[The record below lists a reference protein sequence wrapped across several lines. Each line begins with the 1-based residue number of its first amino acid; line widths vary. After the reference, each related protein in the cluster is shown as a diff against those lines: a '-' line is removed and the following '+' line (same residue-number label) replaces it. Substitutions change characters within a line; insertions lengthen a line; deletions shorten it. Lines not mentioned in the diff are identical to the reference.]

1 MIATIMKVF
10 AKKYMLRQY
19 QILKLPFRV
28 DLCFVDH
35 KLVIEIDEDGHLY
48 YENDETRQRLIENL
62 GFTFIRNNPDPDPD
76 ASFDLDSEI
85 AKIYNCINGSSVK
98 LAEKSL
104 IEMFSRELLNYISS
118 TSKPLK
124 NVSCFIKKYCLHCK
138 YEKATIKNETDKTRK
153 RPWNNVLFGV

>member
-10 AKKYMLRQY
+10 AKKNMLRQY
-19 QILKLPFRV
+19 QILKLLFRV

-62 GFTFIRNNPDPDPD
+62 GFTFIRINPDPDPD
-76 ASFDLDSEI
+76 VSFDLDSEV

-98 LAEKSL
+98 LALKSL
-104 IEMFSRELLNYISS
+104 MEMFSRELLNYISS
-118 TSKPLK
+118 TSKPFK
-124 NVSCFIKKYCLHCK
+124 NVSCFIKNYCLHCK
-138 YEKATIKNETDKTRK
+138 YEKATIKNKTDKNRK

>member
-1 MIATIMKVF
+1 MVF
-10 AKKYMLRQY
+10 KIINNSNKKRNDSHNNESICKKNILRQY

-28 DLCFVDH
+28 DFCFVDH

-118 TSKPLK
+118 TS
-124 NVSCFIKKYCLHCK
+124 NH
-138 YEKATIKNETDKTRK
+138 
-153 RPWNNVLFGV
+153 

>member
-10 AKKYMLRQY
+10 AKKNMLRQY
-19 QILKLPFRV
+19 QILKLLFRV

-48 YENDETRQRLIENL
+48 YENAETRQRLIENL

-118 TSKPLK
+118 TS
-124 NVSCFIKKYCLHCK
+124 NH
-138 YEKATIKNETDKTRK
+138 
-153 RPWNNVLFGV
+153 